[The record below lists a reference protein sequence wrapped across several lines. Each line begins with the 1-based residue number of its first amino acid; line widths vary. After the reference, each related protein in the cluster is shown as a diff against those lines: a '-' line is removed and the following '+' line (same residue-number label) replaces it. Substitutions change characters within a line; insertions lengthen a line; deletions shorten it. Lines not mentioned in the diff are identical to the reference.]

1 MTTTQTRDAIYY
13 VVEGDTL
20 SDIAE
25 FFGTT
30 VAKLQQ
36 LNNIPDPNV
45 IPVGKRL
52 VISHSG
58 NGLVPF
64 PGKQWFHHQP
74 NNKVVLAMA
83 RRLQQEGCGSPY
95 HPPEPDTKWSS
106 ADKAAYSL
114 FQKKNGF
121 IGADADG
128 FPGKVTWDRLKVPTP
143 PA

>member
-20 SDIAE
+20 SEIAE

-36 LNNIPDPNV
+36 LNNISDPDV
-45 IPVGKRL
+45 INIGQRL

-58 NGLVPF
+58 NGFVPF
-64 PGKQWFHHQP
+64 PGKQWFHRHP

-83 RRLQQEGCGSPY
+83 RRLKEEGCGSSY
-95 HPPEPDTKWSS
+95 HPPEPDMKWSS
-106 ADKAAYSL
+106 ADKTS
-114 FQKKNGF
+114 FSEWQKKNGF
-121 IGADADG
+121 SGSDADG
-128 FPGKVTWDRLKVPTP
+128 FPGKLTWDRLKVPTP
-143 PA
+143 SA

>member
-20 SDIAE
+20 SEIAE

-36 LNNIPDPNV
+36 LNNIHDPNV
-45 IPVGKRL
+45 IRVGQRL

-58 NGLVPF
+58 NGFVPF
-64 PGKQWFHHQP
+64 PGKRWFQRHP
-74 NNKVVLAMA
+74 DNKVVLAMA
-83 RRLQQEGCGSPY
+83 RRLQEEHCGTY

-106 ADKAAYSL
+106 ADKASY
-114 FQKKNGF
+114 KKWQEKKGF
-121 IGADADG
+121 SGPDADG
-128 FPGKVTWDRLKVPTP
+128 MPGKLTWDMLKVPTP
-143 PA
+143 SA